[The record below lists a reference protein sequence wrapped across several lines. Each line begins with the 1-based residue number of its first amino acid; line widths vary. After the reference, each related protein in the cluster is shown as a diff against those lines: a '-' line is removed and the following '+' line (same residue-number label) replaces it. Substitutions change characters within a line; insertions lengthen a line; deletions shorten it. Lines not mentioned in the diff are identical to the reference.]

1 MFKIKGEYKQDL
13 PTPKNI
19 KILGSTKDFIDKT
32 NNGENLPSF
41 EVTVLIQCNLVNT
54 QYQLKTQL
62 LYTVTPNRFYACLI
76 NVKPSNFLFLKSY
89 NTELDDI
96 ILSFIDK
103 NGRPLEVKEKV
114 NLTLLVNI

>member
-1 MFKIKGEYKQDL
+1 MFKIKGEYKQDP

-62 LYTVTPNRFYACLI
+62 LYTVMPNRFYACLI